1 VVRAPGLRRS
11 LLVGLPVAAL
21 LLAGCASAPRG
32 NAPKVAKIPSVSAS
46 PATLSNA
53 LLALQADYVDLYK
66 EVSPS
71 VVQISTSQD
80 QGSGIIFNVQGDIV
94 TNNHVADG
102 FKSFTVTL
110 SNGKNYTGTL
120 VNNFPGDD
128 LAVIHI
134 NATGLH
140 AATFADSSQLQVG
153 DIVMAIGNPLGFQS
167 SATDGIVSAVGRT
180 VTEPNGVTLPDVVQT
195 SAPINPGNSGG
206 ALVDLAGQVV
216 GIPTL
221 AALDTELGSS
231 EAAGI
236 GFAIPSN
243 VVSDI
248 AGQIVKYGKVIKS
261 NRAFIG
267 IEVEQKTN
275 SKGDPAGVLV
285 VKITRAAATAA
296 GLKVQDLITAVN
308 GQATPSVQ
316 DLTNDLAA
324 LNPGQTV
331 KLSVTEPNGT
341 KTTISIVLGEL
352 PSGDT

>member
-1 VVRAPGLRRS
+1 
-11 LLVGLPVAAL
+11 LLYSLPVAAL
-21 LLAGCASAPRG
+21 LLVGCATTGTRG
-32 NAPKVAKIPSVSAS
+32 SAPKVAKIPSVSAS
-46 PATLSNA
+46 PAALSNS
-53 LLALQADYVDLYK
+53 LLTLQADYVNLYK
-66 EVSPS
+66 EVSPA

-80 QGSGIIFNVQGDIV
+80 LGSGIIFNVQGDIV

-120 VNNFPGDD
+120 VNDFPGDD

-134 NATGLH
+134 KATGLRP
-140 AATFADSSQLQVG
+140 ATFADSSQLQVG

-180 VTEPNGVTLPDVVQT
+180 VSEPNGVTLPDVIQT

-221 AALDTELGSS
+221 AALDSQLGSS

-248 AGQIVKYGKVIKS
+248 AGQIVKYGKVINS

-267 IEVEQKTN
+267 INVEQKTN
-275 SKGDPAGVLV
+275 SKGAPAGVLV
-285 VKITRAAATAA
+285 VKITRAEVTAA
-296 GLKVQDLITAVN
+296 GLKVQDVITAMN
-308 GQATPSVQ
+308 GRATLSVQ

-352 PSGDT
+352 PGADS

>member
-1 VVRAPGLRRS
+1 MAAAA
-11 LLVGLPVAAL
+11 LPVLAL
-21 LLAGCASAPRG
+21 VLAGCAGATARGAAPR
-32 NAPKVAKIPSVSAS
+32 VARIPTPTVSKAG
-46 PATLSNA
+46 LSSA
-53 LLALQADYVDLYK
+53 LLALQADYVELYK

-80 QGSGIIFNVQGDIV
+80 LGSGIIFNAQGDIV

-110 SNGKNYTGTL
+110 SDGKNYQGTL

-134 NATGLH
+134 NASGLH
-140 AATFADSSQLQVG
+140 PATFADSSQLQVG

-180 VTEPNGVTLPDVVQT
+180 VSEPNGVTLPDVIQT

-221 AALDTELGSS
+221 AALDPEFGSTQ
-231 EAAGI
+231 APGI

-243 VVSDI
+243 VVTTI
-248 AGQIVKYGKVIKS
+248 AGQIVKYGRVVS
-261 NRAFIG
+261 SGRAFIG
-267 IEVEQKTN
+267 IDVEQVTN
-275 SKGDPAGVLV
+275 SQGQPAGVLV
-285 VKITRAAATAA
+285 VKITRAAVSRA
-296 GLKVQDLITAVN
+296 GL
-308 GQATPSVQ
+308 
-316 DLTNDLAA
+316 
-324 LNPGQTV
+324 TV
-331 KLSVTEPNGT
+331 KLGIKEPDGT
-341 KTTISIVLGEL
+341 KATVSIVLANL
-352 PSGDT
+352 PASAS